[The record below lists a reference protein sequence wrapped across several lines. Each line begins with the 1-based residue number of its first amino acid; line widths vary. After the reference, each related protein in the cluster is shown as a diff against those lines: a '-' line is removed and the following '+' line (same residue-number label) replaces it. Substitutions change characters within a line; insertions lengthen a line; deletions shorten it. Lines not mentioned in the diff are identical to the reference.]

1 MQPTYVSRNT
11 PNKSPSAIS
20 VIAAMSDLDGPL
32 TRSRSQSDVTK
43 EAISIT
49 SSAFKEELLG
59 EIKTTIRAEIQPLV
73 ERLDRVEHQIQ
84 VMSALK
90 TKIAD
95 VETSVEFVSRRLDD
109 VYSASLPKLA
119 THVEQVAT
127 ALALQ
132 TLNIDVHR
140 RKWSLTVQGLKGPA
154 DEDDTDTRSA
164 CVKLAR
170 EHLDI
175 VDATTSDFA
184 ACHRLSRKADSG
196 IIMRF
201 RDFVM
206 RNLWL
211 SNARFLRGRVDD
223 ISISPDLP
231 PVLRSL
237 KTELLQKRK
246 TLAPEEKKRAH
257 IKYLREWP
265 YVELAVG
272 KDRKVQSNVTKET
285 LVKSILGFSPLCM
298 VKEPTN

>member
-73 ERLDRVEHQIQ
+73 ERLDRVEYQIQ

-170 EHLDI
+170 EHLDV

-201 RDFVM
+201 RDLGM
-206 RNLWL
+206 R
-211 SNARFLRGRVDD
+211 
-223 ISISPDLP
+223 
-231 PVLRSL
+231 
-237 KTELLQKRK
+237 
-246 TLAPEEKKRAH
+246 
-257 IKYLREWP
+257 
-265 YVELAVG
+265 
-272 KDRKVQSNVTKET
+272 
-285 LVKSILGFSPLCM
+285 LVI
-298 VKEPTN
+298 

>member
-20 VIAAMSDLDGPL
+20 GIAAMSDLDGPL

-59 EIKTTIRAEIQPLV
+59 EIKMTILAEIQPLV

-84 VMSALK
+84 VISALK
-90 TKIAD
+90 TKMAD

-119 THVEQVAT
+119 THVEQMAT

-140 RKWSLTVQGLKGPA
+140 RKWSLTV
-154 DEDDTDTRSA
+154 
-164 CVKLAR
+164 
-170 EHLDI
+170 
-175 VDATTSDFA
+175 
-184 ACHRLSRKADSG
+184 
-196 IIMRF
+196 
-201 RDFVM
+201 
-206 RNLWL
+206 
-211 SNARFLRGRVDD
+211 DD
-223 ISISPDLP
+223 ISTSPDLP

-298 VKEPTN
+298 VKEPTS

>member
-1 MQPTYVSRNT
+1 MSSHVFL
-11 PNKSPSAIS
+11 SPE
-20 VIAAMSDLDGPL
+20 
-32 TRSRSQSDVTK
+32 T
-43 EAISIT
+43 EA
-49 SSAFKEELLG
+49 
-59 EIKTTIRAEIQPLV
+59 
-73 ERLDRVEHQIQ
+73 
-84 VMSALK
+84 
-90 TKIAD
+90 
-95 VETSVEFVSRRLDD
+95 
-109 VYSASLPKLA
+109 Y
-119 THVEQVAT
+119 
-127 ALALQ
+127 
-132 TLNIDVHR
+132 
-140 RKWSLTVQGLKGPA
+140 A

-201 RDFVM
+201 RDLGM

>member
-1 MQPTYVSRNT
+1 MLPILSISFFHYVWLKWYNALLISR
-11 PNKSPSAIS
+11 
-20 VIAAMSDLDGPL
+20 GH
-32 TRSRSQSDVTK
+32 
-43 EAISIT
+43 
-49 SSAFKEELLG
+49 LL
-59 EIKTTIRAEIQPLV
+59 
-73 ERLDRVEHQIQ
+73 QIQ

-132 TLNIDVHR
+132 TFNIDVHR

-201 RDFVM
+201 RDLGM
-206 RNLWL
+206 RDLWL

-272 KDRKVQSNVTKET
+272 KVRKVQSNVTKET
-285 LVKSILGFSPLCM
+285 LVKSTLGFSPLCM

>member
-1 MQPTYVSRNT
+1 
-11 PNKSPSAIS
+11 
-20 VIAAMSDLDGPL
+20 MSDLKGPL
-32 TRSRSQSDVTK
+32 IRSRSQSDVSK
-43 EAISIT
+43 EAFSIT
-49 SSAFKEELLG
+49 SSAFKEELHG
-59 EIKTTIRAEIQPLV
+59 EIKTTILAEIQPLV
-73 ERLDRVEHQIQ
+73 ERLDRVEHQNQ

-90 TKIAD
+90 TKMAD
-95 VETSVEFVSRRLDD
+95 VETSVEFLSHRIDD
-109 VYSASLPKLA
+109 VYSASLPPLA
-119 THVEQVAT
+119 THMEKVAT

-132 TLNIDVHR
+132 TLNIDYHR

-154 DEDDTDTRSA
+154 DEDNTDTRSA

-175 VDATTSDFA
+175 GEAAASDFA

-196 IIMRF
+196 VIMCF
-201 RDFVM
+201 WDLGM

-211 SNARFLRGRVDD
+211 SNVRFLRGRVDD

-246 TLAPEEKKRAH
+246 TLALEEKKRAH

-265 YVELAVG
+265 YVESAVG
-272 KDRKVQSNVTKET
+272 NDRKVHSNVTKDI

-298 VKEPTN
+298 VK